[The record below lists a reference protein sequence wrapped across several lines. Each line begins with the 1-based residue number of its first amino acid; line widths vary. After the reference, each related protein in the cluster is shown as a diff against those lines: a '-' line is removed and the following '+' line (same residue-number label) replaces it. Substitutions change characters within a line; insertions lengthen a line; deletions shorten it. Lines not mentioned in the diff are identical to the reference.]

1 MNALIFAAGLGTR
14 LKPLTDTM
22 PKAMVPVNG
31 KPLVQILIEKLKGIG
46 VTEIVI
52 NVHHFAQQIIDFV
65 EANEIEAG
73 VPYIV
78 KWTTTGSNIVNPVFR
93 NVTVSHESPNYHEVI
108 SKDKKV
114 GFVGTYAPVKI
125 TVNDKSS
132 LFLGAENKLYYPN
145 DANDVDGTYHVNA
158 FRAYLHIDP
167 SAEVKE
173 FRLRFGEDDED
184 GIVNAN
190 LNVNRNDG
198 AIYNLSGQRLNKMQK
213 GVNIVNG
220 RKVLF

>member
-1 MNALIFAAGLGTR
+1 MADYYIYRASIAYDGSAYSGFQRQSKERELLTVQDTIEEVLGHLFA
-14 LKPLTDTM
+14 
-22 PKAMVPVNG
+22 
-31 KPLVQILIEKLKGIG
+31 
-46 VTEIVI
+46 
-52 NVHHFAQQIIDFV
+52 
-65 EANEIEAG
+65 
-73 VPYIV
+73 
-78 KWTTTGSNIVNPVFR
+78 
-93 NVTVSHESPNYHEVI
+93 
-108 SKDKKV
+108 
-114 GFVGTYAPVKI
+114 APVKI

-220 RKVLF
+220 KKVIY